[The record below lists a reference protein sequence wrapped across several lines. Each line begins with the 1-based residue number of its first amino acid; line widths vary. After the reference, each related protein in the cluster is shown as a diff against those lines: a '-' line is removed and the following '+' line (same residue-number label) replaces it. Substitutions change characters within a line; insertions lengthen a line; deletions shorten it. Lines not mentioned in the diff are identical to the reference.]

1 MIKQRQKKSQWWR
14 QKASEML
21 RLHKVFS
28 QPAAQLPVSIS
39 ILVCPTFVHFSPLS
53 HWNCTMIYTHAVRL
67 CVCVCVCVG
76 IYCALINQ
84 IVQLTACGTW
94 IVSNKPNLLIAS
106 WTISYLQIVVIV
118 VVAWLFWIVQIKSEI
133 AL

>member
-14 QKASEML
+14 QKESEML

-39 ILVCPTFVHFSPLS
+39 ILVCPTFVHFSPPFPLEL
-53 HWNCTMIYTHAVRL
+53 HNDLYTYSASM
-67 CVCVCVCVG
+67 CVCVSVG

-84 IVQLTACGTW
+84 IAQLTACGTW
-94 IVSNKPNLLIAS
+94 IVSNKPNLLITS
-106 WTISYLQIVVIV
+106 WTISYLQFVVIV
-118 VVAWLFWIVQIKSEI
+118 VVAWLFWIVQIKAEI